1 MRFFDWYVNRP
12 VEIGEENSGELIT
25 TTLGYISPKRQIESI
40 LGAGVRLRRS
50 REEEFHYPANSVV
63 DDGYLPGNVYGD
75 KLDVA
80 QAVKDLIENVE
91 DHAKE
96 SPSSYARA
104 TVAGSETLTE
114 NVSDSPV
121 GASVERLD

>member
-1 MRFFDWYVNRP
+1 MRFYDWYQNRP
-12 VEIGEENSGELIT
+12 DVVGEQNSGELIT

-40 LGAGVRLRRS
+40 LGAGVRLRRA
-50 REEEFHYPANSVV
+50 REEQFHYPANSVV
-63 DDGYLPGNVYGD
+63 DDGYLPGNIYAD
-75 KLDVA
+75 KAEIA
-80 QAVKDLIENVE
+80 QAEIDLVKNVE
-91 DHAKE
+91 DHAKV
-96 SPSSYARA
+96 SPSEARA